1 MKTLP
6 RDAGCDI
13 SRFRCCAVMAF
24 VLLNLAV
31 FFVRLISLWRY
42 GTLFCTSG
50 GESLMIYSV
59 LSFAV
64 QLSFLL
70 HLCRYF

>member
-1 MKTLP
+1 
-6 RDAGCDI
+6 
-13 SRFRCCAVMAF
+13 MAF

-59 LSFAV
+59 WKGMH
-64 QLSFLL
+64 
-70 HLCRYF
+70 HLTVYE